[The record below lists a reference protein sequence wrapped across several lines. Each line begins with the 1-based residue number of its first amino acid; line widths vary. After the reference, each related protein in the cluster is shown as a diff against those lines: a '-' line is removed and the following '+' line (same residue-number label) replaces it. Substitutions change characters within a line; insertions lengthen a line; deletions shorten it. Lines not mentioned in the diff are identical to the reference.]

1 MCIICILITHE
12 YFSFQI
18 GSSMKSVGEVM
29 AIGRK
34 FEEAFQKAL
43 RMVNENVNGFDP
55 YVKAIND
62 EELEKPTDKRMFVL
76 AASIKAGY
84 TIDRLYEL
92 TKIDRWFLE
101 KMKNIINYYVLLE
114 NIDHTK
120 LSHDLLLKAK
130 QNGFSD
136 KQIAALVKSS
146 ELAVRIQ
153 RQENNIK
160 PMIKQIDTVAAE
172 WPASTNYL
180 YLTYNGTTHDVEF
193 PGGYMMVIGEV
204 IIIMLINYKNKM
216 INLF

>member
-1 MCIICILITHE
+1 
-12 YFSFQI
+12 
-18 GSSMKSVGEVM
+18 M

-43 RMVNENVNGFDP
+43 RMVDENVNGFDP
-55 YVKAIND
+55 YVKPVND

-101 KMKNIINYYVLLE
+101 KMKNIIDYYTILE
-114 NIDHTK
+114 NTDHTK
-120 LSHDLLLKAK
+120 LLHDMLLDAK
-130 QNGFSD
+130 KIGFSD

-146 ELAVRIQ
+146 ELAVRLQ
-153 RQENNIK
+153 RQEHHIL

-172 WPASTNYL
+172 WPATTNYL
-180 YLTYNGTTHDVEF
+180 YLTYNGIADDVEF
-193 PGGYMMVIGEV
+193 PGGYTMVIGKCYF
-204 IIIMLINYKNKM
+204 IHKNH
-216 INLF
+216 L